1 MRLIDFQTGLPEGNT
16 ASNRHAL
23 RFIALARLTL
33 LWERLWPALW
43 PGTGF
48 IGVYAVMALS
58 GLFLNIPSVLHGCL
72 LVALFGAAGFVLTQ
86 SFANFHF
93 PRWEEA
99 ARRIERDSAL
109 AHRPLTEGADRL
121 VAGIGD
127 PLAESL
133 WRAHILWLLASAKRL
148 RLNWPHPGLGQR
160 DPHHLRFLLLAGLCV
175 AFAFAGSQWQQRLAG
190 GLSPSRSPS
199 LMAIALNAWISPPD
213 YTGQPP
219 HAIGEEPTGRETG
232 GTIAAPQGSI
242 LILRVRGT
250 DIEPGLSIYSRPD
263 GKALKFSKAETG
275 YETRIVLKS
284 DAHVSVY
291 EGGRTLGDWRFAI
304 TPDKT
309 PSIAFSGPPATGA
322 RDTLKLTYKAVDD
335 YGVTK
340 AEARIELAGGSG
352 DQKPGPVVRGLGP
365 LIVELPVPPQAK
377 QFTQTVSRDLT
388 AHPYAGMKVAI
399 RLAAT
404 DAAGQTGKSAT
415 QTMVLPE
422 RVFTHPLAR
431 ALIEQRKVLASGEYG
446 AKTHVIA
453 VVNALSI
460 APERFYR
467 NDYKTY
473 LALRAL
479 YWQLRGIK
487 DDKGTL
493 AAMSFMWDMALAL
506 EDGNVASA
514 AEALSNAQQALM
526 DALQRSAPDD
536 EIAALMQKL
545 REALGRYLQSLAQ
558 SGTPQGA
565 PPPNATMLKPQDL
578 EQILKAIEDLS
589 RTGAR
594 DSARQLLQG
603 LAQLLANLQ
612 VMRSAAPSEGDKA
625 ASEAVQ
631 GLSDLMGSQR
641 ELLDR
646 TFRSEQGQGKQDNNG
661 LANDQKE
668 LKDKLGKIVAGLG
681 QKGVT
686 APENLGRAG
695 NEMQNSQQGLKSNQL
710 GEAELAQKNALEQ
723 LRQGTEALAKQ
734 LMSQQGMNGID
745 NTGNNEDPLG
755 RQSGANGSQFG
766 SSVKVPQQSELQ
778 RAREILQELRK
789 RAAERNRPKE
799 ELDYI
804 DRLLKQ
810 F

>member
-1 MRLIDFQTGLPEGNT
+1 MRLTDFQTGSPEGN
-16 ASNRHAL
+16 AAGNGRAQ
-23 RFIALARLTL
+23 RFIALARFSL
-33 LWERLWPALW
+33 LWERVWPALW
-43 PGTGF
+43 PGMGF
-48 IGVYAVMALS
+48 IGAYAVMALF
-58 GLFLNIPSVLHGCL
+58 GLFLNIPSVLHACL
-72 LVALFGAAGFVLTQ
+72 LVALFGAAGFALTQ
-86 SFANFHF
+86 SFADFRF

-99 ARRIERDSAL
+99 ARRIERDSGMAY
-109 AHRPLTEGADRL
+109 RPLTESTDRL
-121 VAGIGD
+121 AAGEGD

-148 RLNWPHPGLGQR
+148 RLTLPRPGLGQR
-160 DPHHLRFLLLAGLCV
+160 DPHRLRFLLLAGLVV
-175 AFAFAGSQWQQRLAG
+175 AFVFAGSQWQQRLAG
-190 GLSPSRSPS
+190 GLSPSRSPG
-199 LMAIALNAWISPPD
+199 LMAVVLNAWISPPD

-219 HAIGEEPTGRETG
+219 HAIGEEPTGRETSG
-232 GTIAAPQGSI
+232 ATTAPQGSI

-250 DIEPGLSIYSRPD
+250 DIEPGLSIRPRPD
-263 GKALKFSKAETG
+263 GKTPEFAKAETG
-275 YETRIVLKS
+275 YEAKVVLKS
-284 DAHVSVY
+284 DTHVSVR

-304 TPDKT
+304 VPDKT
-309 PSIAFSGPPATGA
+309 PTIAFAEPPGTGA
-322 RDTLKLTYKAVDD
+322 RDTLKLTYKAADD

-340 AEARIELAGGSG
+340 AEAHIELAGENGG
-352 DQKPGPVVRGLGP
+352 QKPGPVVRGLGP
-365 LIVELPVPPQAK
+365 VIVELQVPPQAK

-388 AHPYAGMKVAI
+388 AHPYAGMKITI

-404 DAAGQTGKSAT
+404 DAAGQMGISTT

-431 ALIEQRKVLASGEYG
+431 ALIEQRKVLASGEFG
-446 AKTHVIA
+446 AKAHVTA

-460 APERFYR
+460 APERFYKD
-467 NDYKTY
+467 DYKTY
-473 LALRAL
+473 LALRTL

-506 EDGNVASA
+506 EEGNVASA
-514 AEALSNAQQALM
+514 AEALRNAQQALM
-526 DALQRSAPDD
+526 DALQRGASDD
-536 EIAALMQKL
+536 EISTLMQKL

-558 SGTPQGA
+558 NGTSQGA
-565 PPPNATMLKPQDL
+565 PPPNSTMLKPQDL

-612 VMRSAAPSEGDKA
+612 VTQSREPSEGDKA
-625 ASEAVQ
+625 ASDAVQ

-661 LANDQKE
+661 LANDQKG
-668 LKDKLGKIVAGLG
+668 LKDKLGRIVEGLG

-686 APENLGRAG
+686 APQNLGRAG

-710 GEAELAQKNALEQ
+710 DDAEHAQKNVLEQ
-723 LRQGTEALAKQ
+723 LRQGAEALAKQ
-734 LMSQQGMNGID
+734 LMAQSGMNGD
-745 NTGNNEDPLG
+745 KSGNEDPLG
-755 RQSGANGSQFG
+755 RQNGGMGPELG
-766 SSVKVPQQSELQ
+766 SSVKVPQESELQ

-789 RAAERNRPKE
+789 RAAERNRPQE
-799 ELDYI
+799 ELNYI
-804 DRLLKQ
+804 DRLLKR